1 MKHET
6 LTLNREPLPLTLNP
20 EPLTVNRKKA
30 PTNHTVR
37 FMGLP
42 EGASHP
48 MVKPRAERTAVMV
61 VKAMLM
67 MTLHLFLESCVM
79 IVFC

>member
-1 MKHET
+1 MKPE
-6 LTLNREPLPLTLNP
+6 TLNP
-20 EPLTVNRKKA
+20 EPWK
-30 PTNHTVR
+30 PTNHTGR

-42 EGASHP
+42 EGACHP

-67 MTLHLFLESCVM
+67 MTLHLFLES
-79 IVFC
+79 